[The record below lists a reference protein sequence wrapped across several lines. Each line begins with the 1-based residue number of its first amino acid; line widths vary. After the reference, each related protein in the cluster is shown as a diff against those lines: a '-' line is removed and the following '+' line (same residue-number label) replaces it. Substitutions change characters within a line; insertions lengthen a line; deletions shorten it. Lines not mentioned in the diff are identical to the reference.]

1 MIRDQIKLI
10 RFNCDIRFLTQ
21 PSAQCAKKFPP
32 SNMELRHPFR
42 PDASLSISAFLIVH
56 DNALHSSYPRHVLV
70 STNNGPSTH
79 GDSLGLAL
87 TLIRPDNSTVTIILL
102 QVL

>member
-79 GDSLGLAL
+79 GDSSG
-87 TLIRPDNSTVTIILL
+87 PDTDQTRHQSCDNNHITGPV
-102 QVL
+102 

>member
-56 DNALHSSYPRHVLV
+56 DNALLSSYPRHVLV
-70 STNNGPSTH
+70 STNNGPST
-79 GDSLGLAL
+79 LCL
-87 TLIRPDNSTVTIILL
+87 VTH
-102 QVL
+102 QA

>member
-56 DNALHSSYPRHVLV
+56 DNALLSSYPRHVLV
-70 STNNGPSTH
+70 STNNGPSTLCLVTH
-79 GDSLGLAL
+79 QAL
-87 TLIRPDNSTVTIILL
+87 TLIRPDTRVVTIIIL